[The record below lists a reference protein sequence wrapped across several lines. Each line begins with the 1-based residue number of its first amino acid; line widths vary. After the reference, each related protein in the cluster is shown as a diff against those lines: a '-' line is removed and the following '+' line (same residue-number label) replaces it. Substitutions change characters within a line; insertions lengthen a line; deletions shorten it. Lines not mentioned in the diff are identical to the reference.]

1 MGTQKGEET
10 RDATL
15 YSTLRW
21 YIQLCTLNMIGTDA
35 DETGESAMSDGHK
48 LIEAVTSQD
57 INTLKEL
64 IKARHKLNTKVQR
77 RCSTPCLH
85 HHEGC

>member
-1 MGTQKGEET
+1 
-10 RDATL
+10 
-15 YSTLRW
+15 
-21 YIQLCTLNMIGTDA
+21 MIGTDA

-64 IKARHKLNTKVQR
+64 IKARHKLNTKVRR
-77 RCSTPCLH
+77 RCSTPAYIILKAADALPRLL
-85 HHEGC
+85 